1 MIRLRLAMA
10 VDEYEHVRDLACGKV
25 RAGGIDLNVIEMSA
39 AEACRRFAEFDVCE
53 MAMGRHIASLA
64 SGEDRW
70 VAVPVFPSRL
80 FGLGS
85 ILVRSDGPARRPED
99 LAGKRV
105 GIRGWSE
112 TSAIYVKG
120 WMCEH
125 VKIPLEGIEWFQAVE
140 RGEEQGQG
148 QGQGQSEVQVQVQV
162 PRGIRLVRVPGKPLE
177 QLLLAG
183 EIDALVGASDSL
195 LRDERV
201 RRLIPDH
208 RAAEAR
214 YCKDTGIFPILTTIV
229 IGKHKFDANRWAAL
243 ELYRAFLKA
252 KDNALERLLSQGI
265 AKFPM
270 PWGSTYAE
278 EAKQRFGRDYWPYG
292 VAANR
297 TTLEAF
303 CRFCHEQGLCVRRL
317 KPEELFASEASGA

>member
-1 MIRLRLAMA
+1 MGIQGKAVSRLNLVMA

-25 RAGGIDLNVIEMSA
+25 RAGGIDLNVLEMSA

-70 VAVPVFPSRL
+70 VAIPVFPSRL
-80 FGLGS
+80 FGLGN
-85 ILVRSDGPARRPED
+85 ILVRSDGPIRKPED

-105 GIRGWSE
+105 GIPGWSE
-112 TSAIYVKG
+112 TSAIYAKG
-120 WMCEH
+120 WMSENLK
-125 VKIPLEGIEWFQAVE
+125 VPLESIKWFQAV
-140 RGEEQGQG
+140 GKGAV
-148 QGQGQSEVQVQVQV
+148 S
-162 PRGIRLVRVPGKPLE
+162 RGISLASVPGKPLG

-183 EIDALVGASDSL
+183 EIDALVGAPDSL

-208 RAAEAR
+208 RAAEER
-214 YCKDTGIFPILTTIV
+214 YWKETGIFPILTTIV
-229 IGKHKFDANRWAAL
+229 IGKDGFDAHRWAAL

-278 EAKQRFGRDYWPYG
+278 EAEQRFGRDYWSYG
-292 VAANR
+292 VDANR
-297 TTLEAF
+297 PTLEAF
-303 CRFCHEQGLCVRRL
+303 CRLCHEQGVCARRL
-317 KPEELFASEASGA
+317 KPEELFASEASRG